1 MNKIDY
7 ALRINNL
14 WWYFQNPS
22 VRKPKYLYIYRT
34 MGSGLYGDDDNV
46 EFEKWYW
53 YHSDR
58 DYGIC
63 ELSFGKDEA
72 NFLSVVIPTDEKAN
86 FFCLKEILKQGQEEF
101 DYLFDFDGEIY
112 IETNC
117 DIATL
122 NTIIGKAKKIYH
134 RKRHPMD
141 FDFDFVKDLLKV
153 FNKEG
158 NTWLIHLKKQKR
170 YEYKTVYL

>member
-86 FFCLKEILKQGQEEF
+86 FFCLKEILKYAKNGLLE
-101 DYLFDFDGEIY
+101 LIKSNINEISAKFN
-112 IETNC
+112 TKNC
-117 DIATL
+117 L
-122 NTIIGKAKKIYH
+122 
-134 RKRHPMD
+134 
-141 FDFDFVKDLLKV
+141 KD
-153 FNKEG
+153 
-158 NTWLIHLKKQKR
+158 
-170 YEYKTVYL
+170 